1 MARTSWGMQAGAHR
15 SYSQEAF
22 EKYYARTYSGHV
34 IMRIGSIAVVAVL
47 LFFLKVIGPGIA
59 LGWITAFALSEVFAM
74 AWWRTVVPRL
84 GDAGPGQII
93 TFRNQLIAIT
103 ALLSATGAGPV
114 LLAQPTNSAGVAAM
128 MIVSAGVLMTI
139 AAQHTLTRGMFFWT
153 APVPAAALLY
163 SISRLQS
170 GLEAWVLVALGLC
183 FLVNARG
190 LQVANA
196 DSYAEV
202 ISGQLSAEQASQT
215 KSAFLA
221 TVSHEIR
228 TPLNGVLG
236 MAQAMAREPMSADQL
251 GRLKVLRE
259 SGATLLTLLNDLL
272 DMAKIEAGKIQLE
285 PLDFDPEALAQDA
298 CQAFAGIAV
307 EKGLDLRFERQGAA
321 ALYHGDPTRI
331 RQILY
336 NLIGNAVKFTD
347 RGQVTVRLAYG
358 AAGFELAVEDTG
370 IGFSEQARTS
380 LFEKFGQA
388 DATTTRR
395 FGGSGLGLPISRELA
410 NLMGGDI
417 VVESRIGEGSTF
429 RVTLPLPLATNA
441 VGATG
446 SPVTSAADRLAT
458 VADEPLSILVAEDNP
473 TNQLVLR
480 SLLDCAAFTVE
491 VVEDGRLAFEAWR
504 KGAFDLIL
512 MDINMP
518 IMDGVTATQTIRARE
533 RADGRARTPII
544 ALTANA
550 MDHQKHDYLAA
561 GLDAH
566 VSKPIEVAALFA
578 AIAEA
583 LAATDDPTISGQAPP
598 PVEMDADQGDASRR
612 ALTPPL

>member
-1 MARTSWGMQAGAHR
+1 MKAGAHR
-15 SYSQEAF
+15 SYSQQAF
-22 EKYYARTYSGHV
+22 EQYYARTYSGHV
-34 IMRIGSIAVVAVL
+34 VMRICSIAMVAVL
-47 LFFLKVIGPGIA
+47 LLVLKVIGLPIA
-59 LGWITAFALSEVFAM
+59 LGWVAAFALSEAYAV
-74 AWWRTVVPRL
+74 AWWRRVVPRL
-84 GDAGPGQII
+84 PDAGPERIHA
-93 TFRNQLIAIT
+93 FRNQLIAIT
-103 ALLSATGAGPV
+103 ALLSAVGAGPV
-114 LLAQPTNSAGVAAM
+114 LLAHPTNSAGAVSM
-128 MIVSAGVLMTI
+128 IIVSAGVLMTI

-163 SISRLQS
+163 SMSQLQS
-170 GLEAWVLVALGLC
+170 GLEGWILLGLGAC

-196 DSYAEV
+196 NSYAEV
-202 ISGQLSAEQASQT
+202 ISGQLSAEQANQA

-236 MAQAMAREPMSADQL
+236 MAQAMRREPMSADQAD
-251 GRLKVLRE
+251 RLKVLQQ

-272 DMAKIEAGKIQLE
+272 DMAKIEAGKVQLE
-285 PLDFDPEALAQDA
+285 PLDFDPEALARGA
-298 CQAFAGIAV
+298 CSAFAGIAV
-307 EKGLDLRFERQGAA
+307 EKGLDLHFHKEGEPAH
-321 ALYHGDPTRI
+321 YHGDPTRV

-347 RGQVTVRLAYG
+347 HGHVTVRLVFG

-370 IGFSEQARTS
+370 IGFSDEARAS

-417 VVESRIGEGSTF
+417 AVESRNGEGSTF
-429 RVTLPLPLATNA
+429 RVTLPLPLATA
-441 VGATG
+441 PVVAPAAAT
-446 SPVTSAADRLAT
+446 TEALADM
-458 VADEPLSILVAEDNP
+458 ADQPLSILVAEDNP

-480 SLLDCAAFTVE
+480 SLLGGDDFSLE
-491 VVEDGRLAFEAWR
+491 VVEDGRLALEAWR

-518 IMDGVTATQTIRARE
+518 IMDGVSATRAIRAEE
-533 RADGRARTPII
+533 RAEGRARTPII

-566 VSKPIEVAALFA
+566 VSKPIEVVALFS
-578 AIAEA
+578 AIADA
-583 LAATDDPTISGQAPP
+583 VATL
-598 PVEMDADQGDASRR
+598 ADQASSG
-612 ALTPPL
+612 AAPIEVSA

>member
-1 MARTSWGMQAGAHR
+1 MKAGAYR
-15 SYSQEAF
+15 SYSQQAF
-22 EKYYARTYSGHV
+22 EQYYARTYSGHV
-34 IMRIGSIAVVAVL
+34 VMRICSIAVVAVL
-47 LFFLKVIGPGIA
+47 LLVLKVIGLPIA
-59 LGWITAFALSEVFAM
+59 LGWVAAFALSEAYAI
-74 AWWRTVVPRL
+74 AWWQRVVPRL
-84 GDAGPGQII
+84 PDAGPEQIHA
-93 TFRNQLIAIT
+93 FRNQLIAIT
-103 ALLSATGAGPV
+103 ALLSATAAGPV
-114 LLAQPTNSAGVAAM
+114 LLAHPTNSAGAISM
-128 MIVSAGVLMTI
+128 IIVSAGVLMTI

-163 SISRLQS
+163 SMSQLQS
-170 GLEAWVLVALGLC
+170 GLEGWILLALGVC

-196 DSYAEV
+196 NSYAEV
-202 ISGQLSAEQASQT
+202 ISGQLSAEQANQA

-236 MAQAMAREPMSADQL
+236 MAQAMRREPMSADQAD
-251 GRLKVLRE
+251 RLKVLQQ

-272 DMAKIEAGKIQLE
+272 DMAKIEAGKVQLE
-285 PLDFDPEALAQDA
+285 PLDFDPEALARGA
-298 CQAFAGIAV
+298 CSAFAGIAV
-307 EKGLDLRFERQGAA
+307 EKGLDLHFEREGEPAC
-321 ALYHGDPTRI
+321 YHGDPTRV

-347 RGQVTVRLAYG
+347 RGHVTVRLVFG
-358 AAGFELAVEDTG
+358 TAGFELTVEDTG
-370 IGFSEQARTS
+370 IGFSDEAKAS

-417 VVESRIGEGSTF
+417 AVESRNGEGSTF
-429 RVTLPLPLATNA
+429 RVTLPLPLATIS
-441 VGATG
+441 V
-446 SPVTSAADRLAT
+446 AAPAAEALAD
-458 VADEPLSILVAEDNP
+458 VVDQPLSILVAEDNP

-480 SLLDCAAFTVE
+480 SLLGDDFSLE
-491 VVEDGRLAFEAWR
+491 VVEDGRLALEAWR
-504 KGAFDLIL
+504 NGAFDLIL

-518 IMDGVTATQTIRARE
+518 IMDGVSATRAIRAEE
-533 RADGRARTPII
+533 RAEGRARTPII

-566 VSKPIEVAALFA
+566 VSKPIEVAALFS
-578 AIAEA
+578 AIADA
-583 LAATDDPTISGQAPP
+583 VANPTDAAAW
-598 PVEMDADQGDASRR
+598 A
-612 ALTPPL
+612 